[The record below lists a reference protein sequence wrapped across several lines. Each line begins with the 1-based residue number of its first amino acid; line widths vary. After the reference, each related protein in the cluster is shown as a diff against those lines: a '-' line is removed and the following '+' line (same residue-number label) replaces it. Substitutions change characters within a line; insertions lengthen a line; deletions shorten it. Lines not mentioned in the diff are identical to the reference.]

1 MEICEDK
8 AYRAYLLRC
17 WQDEPTAWRFSVEEV
32 RAKSRRRGLRD
43 LEELIA
49 FLAPSWWRE
58 KNPMRSSAG
67 FHPHRANNLVSG
79 DTNNFYDIFVHDHG
93 GTTSYRIY
101 LPLILR

>member
-49 FLAPSWWRE
+49 FLRAELVERKESDAVKRGLPS
-58 KNPMRSSAG
+58 P
-67 FHPHRANNLVSG
+67 SG
-79 DTNNFYDIFVHDHG
+79 KQLGERRHE
-93 GTTSYRIY
+93 
-101 LPLILR
+101 

>member
-32 RAKSRRRGLRD
+32 RAQSRRRGLRG

-49 FLAPSWWRE
+49 FLRVELGERKESDEVERDHPSPKGAER
-58 KNPMRSSAG
+58 
-67 FHPHRANNLVSG
+67 
-79 DTNNFYDIFVHDHG
+79 
-93 GTTSYRIY
+93 
-101 LPLILR
+101 